1 MHHTSNTRTGLGA
14 GVPPQLRFVPGVIDA
29 VKASVK
35 GDVEQ
40 LMDKMHFVADKV
52 GTRHRRGCSTRNG
65 CVALCV

>member
-1 MHHTSNTRTGLGA
+1 MLPTTFADAPPSPCGHA

-52 GTRHRRGCSTRNG
+52 G
-65 CVALCV
+65 A